1 MRLFLLLALCVPAAW
16 AQDTALLSGTILDSA
31 GAPVPVVR
39 LRLASLATDFR
50 LEKAANQ
57 GGEFAFDLLE
67 PGEYELTLSKEA
79 FQTLRIGRIV
89 LRARER
95 RNLLLTMT
103 AGDTSKII
111 DMKEPVEGI
120 EGDLHLA
127 ASANTGEL
135 HHLPING
142 RHALALAPSAPA
154 TVIGAAP
161 QAQPIALSVPHQLN
175 YLALDGL
182 NVYEPLSRLSHAADN
197 VREPLSRQAL
207 TLSEAAPAILLSLDS
222 LKEVRIQT
230 QNFVPQ
236 LGRTPGAQTVL
247 ASRRGTRAFHG
258 SLYNYFRSDRL
269 AANDWFANALG
280 HSRGRLRQNQFGASA
295 GGPLVS
301 GATHFFASYEGL
313 RLQAPQTVYT
323 VVPSLDFRQAAP
335 ASLRPFVS
343 AYPQPNRPNLA
354 DNAAPFTQ
362 VFTYPYDRD
371 AASFRLD
378 QKIGSSHSLFARL
391 NYSRTDAGS
400 RGSLFLTPNV
410 VRSYKDDYKS
420 AALGLVSTLN
430 PGTTNDFRVNYT
442 NVSLDMENR
451 FSDLMHET
459 LPDFARIFPSTADPA
474 ASEYG
479 FHVFG
484 LSGYSFGPQSS
495 NRQWQINATD
505 TVTMVAGAHSYVAGF
520 DFRYIAPTIRKP
532 AYSSV
537 SYFRSLSELQS
548 DGTQA
553 PGTFLSSRSV
563 SSVVASNSDAI
574 YPAFQ
579 NLSFFL
585 QDTAKIGSRVI
596 LVFGVRWDI
605 NSPPG
610 VRRGPRPA
618 ALASAFANR
627 IVQNEALF
635 DRSWSD
641 VAPRFSYTQILSAK
655 PGRELIARLGAGGF
669 HAFGASNVLS
679 FFDGAP
685 YSNVRAM
692 SLPPFPLVGTDLAAP
707 AMPPSKPYGL
717 VIAADRSALQSPL
730 VRQFNLSLEKHFG
743 ADQLVSVAYLS
754 TTGRRLLRTTTERS
768 TTADYIDLQK
778 VISVVDSSWHALQA
792 EYRRRLSRRFQ
803 MQATYTWGHATDDD
817 ANYSGIGF
825 ATIFGNEKGNSD
837 HDVRHLLN
845 ISGSYLVPAPGTSG
859 LHAALRD
866 WHLEWIA
873 SARSGLPFDVVMLN
887 STPSADA
894 GAVQTPL
901 VRGLYGFVRPD
912 YNGADLWISDPNVA
926 GGRRLNPAAFT
937 APDAGKAGSLGR
949 NILYGRPA
957 AQIDLALRREIPV
970 AESVRFHVAVQAFN
984 LTNTPAFANPNRN
997 ESGYL
1002 GSPVF
1007 GFPVRSL
1014 NASFAPNP
1022 TSYFAPGGPRSVQ
1035 LAIRLQF

>member
-1 MRLFLLLALCVPAAW
+1 MRFLLLLALCTPAAL

-39 LRLASLATDFR
+39 LRLASLTSDFSV
-50 LEKAANQ
+50 EKTANQ

-67 PGEYELTLSKEA
+67 PGEYELTLSKDA
-79 FQTLRIGRIV
+79 FETLRIERIV

-95 RNLLLTMT
+95 RSLLLALK
-103 AGDTSKII
+103 AGDTSRIVSQ
-111 DMKEPVEGI
+111 KEPVEGLQ
-120 EGDLHLA
+120 GDVHLA
-127 ASANTGEL
+127 VSANAGEL
-135 HHLPING
+135 HHLPLNG
-142 RHALALAPSAPA
+142 RHALALAPAAPA
-154 TVIGAAP
+154 TLAGAAP
-161 QAQPIALSVPHQLN
+161 QAQPNSLSVPHQLN
-175 YLALDGL
+175 FLVLDGL
-182 NVYEPLSRLSHAADN
+182 NVYEPLSRLSHAADAA
-197 VREPLSRQAL
+197 REPLSRQAL

-222 LKEVRIQT
+222 LTEVRIQT

-236 LGRTPGAQTVL
+236 LGRTPGAQIALV
-247 ASRRGTRAFHG
+247 SRRGTRTFHG
-258 SLYNYFRSDRL
+258 SLYNYFRSDRF

-280 HSRGRLRQNQFGASA
+280 LSRGRLRQNQFGASV
-295 GGPLVS
+295 GGPVVS

-313 RLQAPQTVYT
+313 RLQAPQTVFA
-323 VVPSLDFRQAAP
+323 VVPSLSFRQSAP
-335 ASLRPFVS
+335 ASLRPFIS
-343 AYPQPNRPNLA
+343 AYPQTSRPNL
-354 DNAAPFTQ
+354 DDKTAPYAQ
-362 VFTYPYDRD
+362 VFTSPYDRD
-371 AASFRLD
+371 TASFRLD

-391 NYSRTDAGS
+391 NYAKTDADS

-410 VRSYKDDYKS
+410 LRSYKDDYKS
-420 AALGLVSTLN
+420 ATLRLVSALN
-430 PGTTNDFRVNYT
+430 PGSTNDFRVNYT
-442 NVSLDMENR
+442 AVSLDMENR
-451 FSDLMHET
+451 FSDLTHET
-459 LPDFARIFPSTADPA
+459 LPDFARIFPSTVDPA

-495 NRQWQINATD
+495 NRQWQIHATD
-505 TVTMVAGAHSYVAGF
+505 TVTMVAGAHSYVAGV
-520 DFRYIAPTIRKP
+520 DFRYVAPTIRKP

-537 SYFRSLSELQS
+537 SYFRSLSELQA
-548 DGTQA
+548 DGTEV

-563 SSVVASNSDAI
+563 SSVVTSNSGEI

-596 LVFGVRWDI
+596 LSFGVRWDI
-605 NSPPG
+605 NAPPG
-610 VRRGPRPA
+610 VRKGPRPA

-627 IVQNEALF
+627 VVQNEALF

-707 AMPPSKPYGL
+707 VMPPSKPYGL

-730 VRQFNLSLEKHFG
+730 VRHLNLSLEKHLG
-743 ADQLVSVAYLS
+743 ADQLVSVSYLN

-768 TTADYIDLQK
+768 TTADYTDIHK

-803 MQATYTWGHATDDD
+803 LQAAYTWGHATDDD

-837 HDVRHLLN
+837 HDVRHVLN
-845 ISGSYLVPAPGTSG
+845 VSGSYWIPAPGVSG

-873 SARSGLPFDVVMLN
+873 SARAGLPFDVVMLN

-901 VRGLYGFVRPD
+901 VRGLYGFVRPN
-912 YNGADLWISDPNVA
+912 YNGADLWIPDPNVA

-937 APDAGKAGSLGR
+937 APDANKTGSLGR

-970 AESVRFHVAVQAFN
+970 TESVRFNLAVQAFN
-984 LTNTPAFANPNRN
+984 LTNSPSFANPNRN

-1007 GFPVRSL
+1007 GVPMRSL
-1014 NASFAPNP
+1014 NASFSPNP
-1022 TSYFAPGGPRSVQ
+1022 SSYFAPGGPRSVQ
-1035 LAIRLQF
+1035 FAVRLQF

>member
-1 MRLFLLLALCVPAAW
+1 MRFFLLLALCTPAAL

-39 LRLASLATDFR
+39 LRLAALATDFSV
-50 LEKAANQ
+50 EKTANQ

-79 FQTLRIGRIV
+79 FETLRIERVV

-95 RNLLLTMT
+95 RTLLLTLK
-103 AGDTSKII
+103 AGDTSKIVGQ
-111 DMKEPVEGI
+111 KEPVEGLQ
-120 EGDLHLA
+120 GDVHLA
-127 ASANTGEL
+127 ASANTTEL
-135 HHLPING
+135 HHLPLNG
-142 RHALALAPSAPA
+142 RTALALSPAAPA
-154 TVIGAAP
+154 TLVGAAP
-161 QAQPIALSVPHQLN
+161 QAQPNSLSVPHQLN
-175 YLALDGL
+175 YLSLDGL
-182 NVYEPLSRLSHAADN
+182 NVYEPLTRLSHAADT

-222 LKEVRIQT
+222 FAEVRVQT

-236 LGRTPGAQTVL
+236 LGRTPGAQIAL
-247 ASRRGTRAFHG
+247 ASRRGARAFHG
-258 SLYNYFRSDRL
+258 SLYNYFRSDRF
-269 AANDWFANALG
+269 AANDWFANALR
-280 HSRGRLRQNQFGASA
+280 HSRGRLRQNQFGASV

-313 RLQAPQTVYT
+313 RLQAPQTVYA
-323 VVPSLDFRQAAP
+323 VVPSMAFRQAAP

-343 AYPQPNRPNLA
+343 AYPQPNRPNLN
-354 DNAAPFTQ
+354 DKAAPFTQ

-371 AASFRLD
+371 TASFRLD
-378 QKIGSSHSLFARL
+378 QKIGSSHSVFARL
-391 NYSRTDAGS
+391 NYAKTDADS
-400 RGSLFLTPNV
+400 RGSLFLTPSV
-410 VRSYKDDYKS
+410 IRSYKDDYKS
-420 AALGLVSTLN
+420 ATLGLVSTLN

-442 NVSLDMENR
+442 TVSLDMENR

-459 LPDFARIFPSTADPA
+459 LPDFARIFPATVNPA

-548 DGTQA
+548 DGTEV

-596 LVFGVRWDI
+596 LAFGVRWDI

-610 VRRGPRPA
+610 VRKGPRPA
-618 ALASAFANR
+618 ALASSFTNR
-627 IVQNEALF
+627 VVQNEDLF

-641 VAPRFSYTQILSAK
+641 VAPRFSYTQIISAK

-685 YSNVRAM
+685 YSNVRSM

-707 AMPPSKPYGL
+707 VMPPAKRYGL
-717 VIAADRSALQSPL
+717 VIAPDRSALQSPL
-730 VRQFNLSLEKHFG
+730 VRHLNLSLEKHLG
-743 ADQLVSVAYLS
+743 SDQLLSVSYLN

-768 TTADYIDLQK
+768 TTADYIDLRK

-792 EYRRRLSRRFQ
+792 EYRRRLSRRLQ

-825 ATIFGNEKGNSD
+825 ATIFGNEKGNAD

-845 ISGSYLVPAPGTSG
+845 VSGSYLIPAPNVSG

-873 SARSGLPFDVVMLN
+873 SARTGLPFDVVMLN

-901 VRGLYGFVRPD
+901 IRGQYGFVRPN
-912 YNGADLWISDPNVA
+912 YNGAELWITDSNVA

-937 APDAGKAGSLGR
+937 APATNKAGDLGR

-957 AQIDLALRREIPV
+957 AQIDLSLRREIPV
-970 AESVRFHVAVQAFN
+970 TESLRFNVAVQAFN
-984 LTNTPAFANPNRN
+984 LTNSPAFANPNRN

-1007 GFPVRSL
+1007 GLPVRSL

-1022 TSYFAPGGPRSVQ
+1022 TSYFAPGGPRSLQ
-1035 LAIRLQF
+1035 FAIRLQF

>member
-1 MRLFLLLALCVPAAW
+1 MRFLLLLALCVSAAW
-16 AQDTALLSGTILDSA
+16 AQDTALLSGAIQDSS

-39 LRLASLATDFR
+39 LRLASLATSFSV
-50 LEKAANQ
+50 EKTASQ

-67 PGEYELTLSKEA
+67 PGEYELTLSKDA
-79 FQTLRIGRIV
+79 FETLRIERII

-95 RNLLLTMT
+95 RTLLLTLT
-103 AGDTSKII
+103 AGDPSKITARS
-111 DMKEPVEGI
+111 EPVEGI
-120 EGDLHLA
+120 GGDVHLA
-127 ASANTGEL
+127 ASANSSEL
-135 HHLPING
+135 SHLPLNG
-142 RHALALAPSAPA
+142 RHALALAPAAPA
-154 TVIGAAP
+154 AVTGAAP
-161 QAQPIALSVPHQLN
+161 QGQPNALSVPYQFN

-182 NVYEPLSRLSHAADN
+182 NLYEPLTRLGHAADTP
-197 VREPLSRQAL
+197 REPLSRRAL
-207 TLSEAAPAILLSLDS
+207 TLSEDAPAILVSLDS
-222 LKEVRIQT
+222 LTEVRVQT

-236 LGRTPGAQTVL
+236 VGRTPGAQIALV
-247 ASRRGTRAFHG
+247 SRRGGSAFHG
-258 SLYNYFRSDRL
+258 SLYNYFRSDKF

-280 HSRGRLRQNQFGASA
+280 HGRGRLRQNQFGASV
-295 GGPLVS
+295 GGPLVP

-313 RLQAPQTVYT
+313 RLDAPQTVYT
-323 VVPSLDFRQAAP
+323 AVPSLAFRQSAP
-335 ASLRPFVS
+335 ASLRPFLN
-343 AYPQPNRPNLA
+343 AYPLPNRPVQGG
-354 DNAAPFTQ
+354 NAAPFTQ
-362 VFTYPYDRD
+362 VFTNPYDRD
-371 AASFRLD
+371 AAAVRLD
-378 QKIGSSHSLFARL
+378 QKIGQSHSLFARL
-391 NYSRTDAGS
+391 NYAKTDADS
-400 RGSLFLTPNV
+400 RGSVFLTPNV
-410 VRSYKDDYKS
+410 LRSYKDDYK
-420 AALGLVSTLN
+420 AATLGLVSLLN

-459 LPDFARIFPSTADPA
+459 LPDFARIFPATVNPA

-495 NRQWQINATD
+495 NKQWQINATD

-520 DFRYIAPTIRKP
+520 DFRYVAPTIRKP

-548 DGTQA
+548 DGTEV
-553 PGTFLSSRSV
+553 PGTFLSSRAV
-563 SSVVASNSDAI
+563 SSVVTSNSDAI

-585 QDTAKIGSRVI
+585 QDTAKIGARVI
-596 LVFGVRWDI
+596 LAFGVRWDI

-610 VRRGPRPA
+610 VRQGPRPA

-627 IVQNEALF
+627 VVQNEALF

-641 VAPRFSYTQILSAK
+641 VAPRFSYTQIISAK

-685 YSNVRAM
+685 YSNVRSM

-707 AMPPSKPYGL
+707 VMPPAKRYGL
-717 VIAADRSALQSPL
+717 IIAPDRSALQSPL
-730 VRQFNLSLEKHFG
+730 IRHLNLTLEKHLG
-743 ADQLVSVAYLS
+743 PDELVSVSFLN
-754 TTGRRLLRTTTERS
+754 TTGRRLLRTTAERS
-768 TTADYIDLQK
+768 TTADYVDLQK
-778 VISVVDSSWHALQA
+778 VISVVDSSWRALQV

-803 MQATYTWGHATDDD
+803 MQAAYTYGHATDDD
-817 ANYSGIGF
+817 ANYGGIGF

-845 ISGSYLVPAPGTSG
+845 LSGTYLIPAPAIGG
-859 LHAALRD
+859 LNAVLRD
-866 WHLEWIA
+866 WRLEWIA
-873 SARSGLPFDVVMLN
+873 SARTGLPFDVLMLN

-901 VRGLYGFVRPD
+901 IRGLYGFVRPN
-912 YNGADLWISDPNVA
+912 YNGADLWITDSNVA

-937 APDAGKAGSLGR
+937 APATNKAGDLGR
-949 NILYGRPA
+949 NILYGRA
-957 AQIDLALRREIPV
+957 TAQIDLALRREIPFT
-970 AESVRFHVAVQAFN
+970 ESLRFNVAVQAFN
-984 LTNTPAFANPNRN
+984 LTNSPAFANPNRN
-997 ESGYL
+997 EGGFL

-1022 TSYFAPGGPRSVQ
+1022 SSYFAPGGPRSVQ
-1035 LAIRLQF
+1035 VAVRLLF